1 MANQQN
7 VMANITRT
15 ESKDEKVN
23 HILQVNDDCIFEV
36 FQYFSLIELSRLSET
51 CKHFQNIARIVF
63 KRRSKNIYAIPNR
76 DVKFAD
82 HPRILRNFGDLID
95 EVSVI
100 NFLDLFFIESGL
112 SPEKMAKAF
121 NWLERYCAETVQS
134 VTILDSDSTALPP
147 SAARL
152 ASKVKKITIY
162 SPISIRNARTLLHGC
177 KELVELNMAFY
188 DGPFHLDDQ
197 NFPHLRKL
205 AGRVRIR
212 DPRQFGQLE
221 RFFANH
227 SKLTDLKIHF
237 LVDFSYPESINF
249 SFVSHLVDL
258 EKLEFIISGARISH
272 IEALAN
278 LAKLKEFSFDQSEH
292 MDTDVA
298 VLENITSSL
307 HLEKLTLGFSEIH
320 HLVNAIERLESVT
333 HLTITHDMLPLFH
346 QFDTNISCLS
356 QLKNSRL
363 IQLRISCNELL
374 EPKAIVD
381 IVRNLSEL
389 KTIIFWCIVDLSESI
404 CKQLAAVCSLQRRN
418 IEIILYEE
426 LMESDFAYIP
436 KFNEESGHFVRITTK

>member
-23 HILQVNDDCIFEV
+23 HILQVNDDCILEV
-36 FQYFSLIELSRLSET
+36 FQYVSLIELSRLSET

-63 KRRSKNIYAIPNR
+63 KRRSKNIYAIPHR
-76 DVKFAD
+76 DVKFTD

-100 NFLDLFFIESGL
+100 NFTDLFKDSGL
-112 SPEKMAKAF
+112 SPEKMGTAF

-134 VTILDSDSTALPP
+134 VTILDSDSRALPP
-147 SAARL
+147 SAAKL
-152 ASKVKKITIY
+152 TSKVKKITIY
-162 SPISIRNARTLLHGC
+162 SPISIRNAQILLCGC

-197 NFPHLRKL
+197 NFPNLRKL
-205 AGRVRIR
+205 ADRVRIR
-212 DPRQFGQLE
+212 DNRQFGQLE

-237 LVDFSYPESINF
+237 LVEFSYRDSINF

-258 EKLEFIISGARISH
+258 EKLEFMISGARISH
-272 IEALAN
+272 IEALAK
-278 LAKLKEFSFDQSEH
+278 LTKLKELTFDQSEH
-292 MDTDVA
+292 MDNDVA
-298 VLENITSSL
+298 ILKNVTSSL
-307 HLEKLTLGFSEIH
+307 DLEKLKLGFSEIH
-320 HLVNAIERLESVT
+320 HLVNAIERLKSLT

-374 EPKAIVD
+374 ESKAIVD

-418 IEIILYEE
+418 IEIILCEE